1 MIYLLL
7 ATICSCG
14 MGVMIRYSEHHCKNM
29 KAVTVFNY
37 VLCIALSFAFL
48 PDYKN
53 LFQVEGGKFA
63 IYLGVVNGLL
73 YFSNLLIYQLNQL
86 VLDKIPPR
94 LIKSDDELRPPRLI

>member
-53 LFQVEGGKFA
+53 LFHV
-63 IYLGVVNGLL
+63 
-73 YFSNLLIYQLNQL
+73 
-86 VLDKIPPR
+86 
-94 LIKSDDELRPPRLI
+94 